1 MGMVVSKADSYKD
14 AFGFP
19 SIVETPASTFND
31 TFNASL
37 SGEDILKSV

>member
-37 SGEDILKSV
+37 SGENILKSV

>member
-19 SIVETPASTFND
+19 SIVETFND

-37 SGEDILKSV
+37 SGENILKSV